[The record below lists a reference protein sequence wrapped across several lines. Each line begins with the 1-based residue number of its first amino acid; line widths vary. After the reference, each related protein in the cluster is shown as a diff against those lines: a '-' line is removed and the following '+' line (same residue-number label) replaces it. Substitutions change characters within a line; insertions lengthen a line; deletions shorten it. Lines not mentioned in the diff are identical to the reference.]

1 MKKKQPDRR
10 QERDETRE
18 GVEGKRRNRLSQE
31 TEKRNDKMTGDGKR
45 GDQLTGDRRK
55 EKQSERRQKSGAT
68 N

>member
-1 MKKKQPDRR
+1 
-10 QERDETRE
+10 
-18 GVEGKRRNRLSQE
+18 
-31 TEKRNDKMTGDGKR
+31 MTGDGKR